1 MNKEFRIG
9 DIFIKK
15 TVRGIPKSEEDLTE
29 NVQGYHVFGQ
39 NIKYQYSYKVLWD
52 DKYLTRVDSNY
63 PILAYTSSVGEI
75 GIITESFYRTG
86 DNGAFQGLF
95 PRTKIKLMAMLYIL
109 ACLQK
114 RFTVFDYSTSMAN
127 IVGLTLELPVIEHAD
142 SNHEYTVD
150 DIDWQ
155 YMEDRIKELEEDRIK
170 ELDAYL
176 KATNLDDYELTD
188 EDEKVFALSSEFVS
202 NEASSWAS
210 FLVREVLNVEQTK
223 SVVAKSN
230 LIFGDIPYVTRTV
243 SDNGY
248 MGKCGNLEKM
258 NQGNCITIGA
268 ETGVAFY
275 QPNDFVAG
283 NKVYRLSRDGLGE
296 KEYLFLA
303 SVLNMQTKNYSYSN
317 ARIPEKIKSEFIS
330 LPVIP
335 HADPEHV
342 YTVDDIDWKYMERYI
357 RAIEKLT
364 IADVVKYKDKVI
376 DTTKMLVNSQS

>member
-188 EDEKVFALSSEFVS
+188 EDEKVFAFSSEFVS